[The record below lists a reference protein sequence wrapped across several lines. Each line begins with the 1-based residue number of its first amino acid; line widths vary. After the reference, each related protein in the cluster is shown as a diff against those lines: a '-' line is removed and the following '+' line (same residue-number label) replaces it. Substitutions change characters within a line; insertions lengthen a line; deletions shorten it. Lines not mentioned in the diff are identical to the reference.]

1 MVASDVAAA
10 AFAVPTSLAALPS
23 ASTVPVAAAAAA
35 ATCTAKA
42 ITLLLPGGFLLGALS
57 ERLALRKA
65 PLHVSSPAWG
75 AAVRAAAAAVAVRSL
90 YLWSGL
96 SSVNAA
102 ASAAAISSAASAS
115 AASAASA
122 GGARLGADAIASIA
136 TFALWTGCVAAGAR
150 LGSVLQPVGI
160 TGGIACGKSTV
171 AELLSASE
179 GEQPREK
186 DDKGDIGISV
196 GGKPPFAII
205 DVDGIGHDILIPGK
219 LGRGESAYEDVVS
232 EFGTAILSKSPPTS
246 DERKADGG
254 DDRPRIERR
263 SLGDVIFRDP
273 SKRRTLNK
281 LTHPLISK
289 IMVKRVITW
298 NIFAR
303 ANRTENRLVAVDIPL
318 LYEVGLK
325 MRILFGLVV
334 VVACK
339 PSTQLARLMERNKDL
354 TQEQCQNR
362 IDSQMPVTDKVEAAD
377 VVIWND
383 SNMDDL
389 KAEVE
394 RARKEVAGRVKGWG
408 ITVPRV
414 VLLLGASLIAK
425 VVAAASY

>member
-10 AFAVPTSLAALPS
+10 AAFAVPTNLVALPS

-57 ERLALRKA
+57 E
-65 PLHVSSPAWG
+65 
-75 AAVRAAAAAVAVRSL
+75 AAAAAVAVRSL

-115 AASAASA
+115 SASAAG

-179 GEQPREK
+179 GEQPREN
-186 DDKGDIGISV
+186 DDKGDIGIGV

-408 ITVPRV
+408 
-414 VLLLGASLIAK
+414 
-425 VVAAASY
+425 